1 MMDVGEGKGRK
12 IEAEVDRQC
21 KCGHEGDG
29 TVGGGDATPGCVEA
43 TCQTHRP
50 HVEVGK
56 DAVEEEEV
64 TELETRF
71 QELFKTIKDAVTQFL
86 TV

>member
-1 MMDVGEGKGRK
+1 MVDVEGEKGRK
-12 IEAEVDRQC
+12 TEADVGGQC
-21 KCGHEGDG
+21 KCGNEGEG
-29 TVGGGDATPGCVEA
+29 TVGGGDAKQGCVEA
-43 TCQTHRP
+43 TGQIHRP

-64 TELETRF
+64 TEIEMRF
-71 QELFKTIKDAVTQFL
+71 QKLFKTIKYAVTQFL